1 MKKSNCLL
9 RRFCIQKNIH
19 LTSTGN
25 SVDNNVRSHSLGRHS
40 AGLVRVAICPLVLKG
55 DIGVAQTSERW
66 GIVIAW
72 RMSPRK
78 ITVLKKCVW
87 TYIVHWEHKS
97 YLRPACIFLQII
109 RLGPL
114 NWPLKSTIFDILK
127 KKRTNISWVDKCNSE
142 KLTNN
147 RHLNLSLTLLKVARI
162 TLIVSNNYFGR
173 IQSPEENFGSYI
185 DILLYMY

>member
-1 MKKSNCLL
+1 MKSNCLL
-9 RRFCIQKNIH
+9 RKFCIQKNIH

-55 DIGVAQTSERW
+55 DIGIAQTSERW
-66 GIVIAW
+66 GIGIAW
-72 RMSPRK
+72 RNNAENNG
-78 ITVLKKCVW
+78 TEECVW

-127 KKRTNISWVDKCNSE
+127 KKRTNTGISWVDECNSE

-147 RHLNLSLTLLKVARI
+147 RHLNLWLTLLKVARI
-162 TLIVSNNYFGR
+162 TLIVFNNYFGR